1 MITYIMAR
9 VIMST
14 YEKAVKIKEQ
24 RGEIMF
30 LSRESTTRI
39 DTYVSHSFNK
49 IKKRRN
55 DKK

>member
-1 MITYIMAR
+1 MAR
-9 VIMST
+9 IIKST

-30 LSRESTTRI
+30 LSKEFTTRI
-39 DTYVSHSFNK
+39 DTYVSYSFNK
-49 IKKRRN
+49 IKTRRN

>member
-1 MITYIMAR
+1 MAR

-49 IKKRRN
+49 P
-55 DKK
+55 

>member
-1 MITYIMAR
+1 
-9 VIMST
+9 MST

-30 LSRESTTRI
+30 LNREFATRI
-39 DTYVSHSFNK
+39 DTYVSHSFNTNT
-49 IKKRRN
+49 KRRN

>member
-1 MITYIMAR
+1 MAR

-49 IKKRRN
+49 IQKRRN